1 MQESRVAVH
10 RYQNTKIRT
19 IMNNTIECDLFT
31 MATARAK
38 RDTGIHQS
46 SEHSGEAWKDE
57 AISFVRDYLLQS
69 PTLFV
74 DALWEAGLRRPNSPR
89 ALGAVMQH
97 ARKKGWMEE
106 QEVNGCILA
115 RPSAS
120 SNMQLKRVWKSRIQ
134 GTSQHTQE
142 GLTSSL
148 QLNLTINNQ

>member
-1 MQESRVAVH
+1 
-10 RYQNTKIRT
+10 
-19 IMNNTIECDLFT
+19 MNNTIEYDLFT

-57 AISFVRDYLLQS
+57 AIRFVRDYLLQS

-74 DALWEAGLRRPNSPR
+74 DALWE
-89 ALGAVMQH
+89 GAVMQH

-120 SNMQLKRVWKSRIQ
+120 SNMQLKRVWRSRIQ

-142 GLTSSL
+142 GLTRSL
-148 QLNLTINNQ
+148 YFNFTNDNQ